1 LNDAMLSRA
10 RALATCLIATAC
22 SGQTAE
28 VKPAKPSVEVVA
40 VPLTNASVQ
49 QLAYQQETDL
59 TPPWSLT
66 ASDGTGLQLT
76 RVDAKAVFEGPLA
89 FTELHL
95 YFHNPEARRREGT
108 FQITL
113 PSGAA
118 VSRFA
123 METDGKLVEA
133 EVVDKMTA
141 RRAYDDFL
149 HRRQDPALL
158 EKGAG
163 NQFTAK
169 VFPIPASAD
178 KHIVISFSQQL
189 AGTPYVL
196 PLRGLPQTDR
206 VDVALSVLGTDGS
219 RTEQALHQTAWK
231 PDRDFVS
238 TASASA
244 AAVGTGTMVAAQVGI
259 DAQSNGQ
266 AMTPTPPAA
275 VTVLVDTSASRAAG
289 YARYVKTVRRFVAA
303 LATKYGATLPINV
316 VAFDQ
321 DTQSIY
327 SGAASGYGDAAD
339 KALVERSAAGASDL
353 EQALA
358 ALPKST
364 GDVMRRVVVI
374 TDGVMTAGAEAG
386 DLAKAAAKLDHVDRI
401 DVALAGGIRDD
412 AMPTALTRAQL
423 PHAGAVPDLDADGPD
438 ATAAALAEPVLLDVA
453 VDVPGADWVY
463 PRVLPTVRAGHR
475 AMVFARFAK
484 PVQSI
489 DVRVGGVSHE
499 MGIAAVAPA
508 LVDRAVAG
516 AEIDELEARLA
527 TATGADRGKLA
538 KQIGDKS
545 IAARVVSSQ
554 TAMLVLETDADYA
567 RYNIDRKALADILVV
582 GAHGVEQ
589 THRATAVAAIAADPE
604 PTTAT
609 TAMPMKRR
617 ALEKAPQQ
625 AAREQLEETKQ
636 LAVDGKLANDQASTG
651 APADSDD
658 NGIKG
663 DGDTVEGGVEGGVVG
678 GEVAGQA
685 ASESG
690 ATRNAETAVSGPVGR
705 ITITDRDVPPA
716 TTPAPAAPPPPQA
729 PPRPTVVSP
738 SPAPPPAHV
747 AMQHEAMEQ
756 ERTAD
761 YDRNVASPRVNVPDG
776 GEWPPASKPDP
787 LHGPLADVE
796 AALAKGDVDGA
807 LQQARAWHDKDP
819 GDVLALL
826 ALGDSLEAKH
836 ATATAARVY
845 GSIIDLFPARADLRR
860 FAGERLE
867 RLGASQNWLAVDTYR
882 RAVADRPDHL
892 TGHRL
897 LAYALLRDGKPAEA
911 FAAILAGIDQPY
923 PAGRYAGGDRV
934 LREDGGMIGA
944 AYLKASPKAKAE
956 IVAEL
961 QKRGAELATS
971 PSTRF
976 ILYWE
981 TDNNDVDF
989 HIQDGKRNHA
999 FYGHPHL
1006 LSGGDLY
1013 ADITTGY
1020 GPECFAIQGKPSAGP
1035 YKLSIDYFSQ
1045 GPMGYGMG
1053 LLEVQ
1058 RYDGNGGLSFEDR
1071 PYVIMADHAFVDLG
1085 TFK

>member
-1 LNDAMLSRA
+1 MLSRA

-49 QLAYQQETDL
+49 QLAYQQDTDL

-108 FQITL
+108 FSITL
-113 PSGAA
+113 PTGAA

-123 METDGKLVEA
+123 METDGNLVEA
-133 EVVDKMTA
+133 EVVDKATA

-189 AGTPYVL
+189 AGAPYVL
-196 PLRGLPQTDR
+196 PLRGLPQTER
-206 VDVALSVLGTDGS
+206 VDVALSVLGTDGA
-219 RTEQALHQTAWK
+219 RTEQTLHQTAWK

-238 TASASA
+238 SASASA
-244 AAVGTGTMVAAQVGI
+244 AAVGDGTLVAAQVGF
-259 DAQSNGQ
+259 DAQSNDQ

-303 LATKYGATLPINV
+303 LAAKYGAALPVDV

-321 DTQSIY
+321 DTQPIY
-327 SGAASGYGDAAD
+327 SGTASGYGDAAD
-339 KALVERSAAGASDL
+339 AALVDRGAAGASDL

-358 ALPKST
+358 ALPKPAGT
-364 GDVMRRVVVI
+364 AMRRVVVI
-374 TDGVMTAGAEAG
+374 TDGVMTAGADAG
-386 DLAKAAAKLDHVDRI
+386 ELAKAAAKLDRVDRI

-412 AMPTALTRAQL
+412 AMPNALTRAQL
-423 PHAGAVPDLDADGPD
+423 PHAGAVLDLDADGPD

-463 PRVLPTVRAGHR
+463 PRVLPTVRVGHR
-475 AMVFARFAK
+475 AMVYARFAK

-489 DVRVGGVSHE
+489 AVRVGGATHE

-516 AEIDELEARLA
+516 AEIDELEARLQA
-527 TATGADRGKLA
+527 ATGKDRGELA
-538 KQIGDKS
+538 KQIAAKS
-545 IAARVVSSQ
+545 VAARVVSSQ
-554 TAMLVLETDADYA
+554 TSMLVLETDADYA
-567 RYNIDRKALADILVV
+567 RYGIDRKALADILVV

-589 THRATAVAAIAADPE
+589 THRTVAIAAIATSDPDASKDVAKAPRKRAPMMHAPE
-604 PTTAT
+604 PAS
-609 TAMPMKRR
+609 
-617 ALEKAPQQ
+617 PQQ
-625 AAREQLEETKQ
+625 QGQAPVVREQAFEHEELRQ
-636 LAVDGKLANDQASTG
+636 LAVDGKEANIPADVGG
-651 APADSDD
+651 APGAVADE
-658 NGIKG
+658 
-663 DGDTVEGGVEGGVVG
+663 TGVEGGVDGDVVTG
-678 GEVAGQA
+678 ALAGEVARNG
-685 ASESG
+685 G
-690 ATRNAETAVSGPVGR
+690 GGTVATSTS
-705 ITITDRDVPPA
+705 T
-716 TTPAPAAPPPPQA
+716 TTPAAAPPPPPPA
-729 PPRPTVVSP
+729 PRPMIAP
-738 SPAPPPAHV
+738 SPAAPTRVHLDV
-747 AMQHEAMEQ
+747 Q
-756 ERTAD
+756 RTED
-761 YDRNVASPRVNVPDG
+761 DDRNGAVAVAAPPGPDG
-776 GEWPPASKPDP
+776 GVWPPANKPDA

-796 AALAKGDVDGA
+796 AALTKGDVDGA
-807 LQQARAWHDKDP
+807 LHQARAWHDKDP
-819 GDVLALL
+819 GDVLALI

-867 RLGASQNWLAVDTYR
+867 RLGAASNWLAVDTYR

-911 FAAILAGIDQPY
+911 FAAILVGIDQPY
-923 PAGRYAGGDRV
+923 PPGRYAGGDRV
-934 LREDGGMIGA
+934 LREDAGMIGA

-961 QKRGAELATS
+961 DKRGATLPTS

-981 TDNNDVDF
+981 TDANDVDF
-989 HIQDGKRNHA
+989 HIQDAKQNHA

-1035 YKLSIDYFSQ
+1035 YRLSIDYFSQ

-1058 RYDGNGGLSFEDR
+1058 RYDGQGGLSFEDR